1 MNTTVSTPAGAMDET
16 AAAELALAGP
26 GPDDAITTAGLSPE
40 EAAAAGLAEDA
51 AIVPAPEGVPTG
63 TERATWK
70 GHGNPTSFIFYGA
83 GSLPEAPGVQITKV
97 NADRTGLTLKRGNGR
112 AAKGGS
118 FGVATKFWAG
128 ACVLPEAPAPA
139 AAAPR
144 RAAAVP
150 VDSAATPSGLAVL
163 AGPPA
168 WLGANG
174 EVLPMSATAYPE
186 LAVAE
191 GVQLRC
197 LGECGQLKKA
207 GAFPCTAN
215 KGDGKGRYLECGA
228 CQAKRLT
235 ANKAAKAEQGDAAEL
250 APRPRATTQAPAAE

>member
-1 MNTTVSTPAGAMDET
+1 MSTTVNTPAGAMDET

-40 EAAAAGLAEDA
+40 EAAAAGLADDTA
-51 AIVPAPEGVPTG
+51 RLPEGA
-63 TERATWK
+63 ERATWK
-70 GHGNPTSFIFYGA
+70 GHGNPQRFIFLGA
-83 GSLPEAPGVQITKV
+83 GELPVPEAEGVQITKV

-118 FGVATKFWAG
+118 FGVATKFWAMHRE
-128 ACVLPEAPAPA
+128 ALPPAAP

-150 VDSAATPSGLAVL
+150 VDPKATPSGLAVL

-197 LGECGQLKKA
+197 LGACGQLKKA
-207 GAFPCTAN
+207 GAFPCSAN
-215 KGDGKGRYLECGA
+215 AGDGKGRYLECGA
-228 CQAKRLT
+228 CQAKRLA
-235 ANKAAKAEQGDAAEL
+235 ANKAAKAEHGDAAEL